1 MYNNF
6 EQLFYRGELEQCI
19 AQGENYLL
27 SHPDHEDVLF
37 LMAVA
42 HHDRVYDEGHE
53 EVYNAIC
60 DKVIPYLRRILKLNP
75 NNLKAL
81 YNILDYPLSNEYT
94 LMQIGRMKKHITE
107 ENKVEFITYAE
118 RLLDHIEYEA
128 YGYDFLVK
136 IYESLGE
143 NEALLNSLEGGIY
156 YFQRAFADNR
166 ELRDKNTSLFWIK
179 KIYLLDR
186 EKMIPGEKLITLIE
200 EGQSTF
206 VSRDDNDFIN
216 LADIAYEN
224 NAPDLSVKMM
234 LKAIKGTNSALYIQE
249 KLVEWHQRFA
259 ELIQNGYD
267 YPDVFYY
274 QLIIERNYADL
285 MNISEHFYYE
295 HALEVITI
303 HSELFSGYYFAGT
316 YLYEE
321 ESYAEA
327 IPLLQKA
334 VALSSNATAW
344 RRKAESE
351 YHLYKVIPAEIP
363 VFSDLPGDIYNEGVY
378 LNEFIENIQDEN
390 DTLLWTEVSRIV
402 YEQAYKAFRRY
413 YKQGQFDSDYYSD
426 LHTRAMCCNN
436 LAIKYSLQGD
446 HYTSAAKASEGL
458 TYSEFRELHFVLLD
472 ALLEGEDDE
481 EAEAAL
487 NRYFNLYDE
496 EDDRYFY
503 KNLYY
508 KARQIEVHCL
518 LGCDNVY
525 RNAEETLTYF
535 YQYSMEHPEISDYD
549 YRDLEAGKNILEE
562 IMDQRLDNEDYITR
576 QSYYEKVAERF
587 PREPHP
593 QYILMQLYNEREDY
607 RKVAITAHK
616 YLESK
621 KDFMLDSFDRAKTI
635 YMMVKSNYFH
645 GAYPEAASAFG
656 NHDTFN
662 AEIMDTEDY
671 VLWLSYGVRIYS
683 KLDHKDQTLSLAER
697 FFTIYNNE
705 EWGYDKLMEGVELAK
720 AAVLY
725 KSGNLKE
732 AHAILDHVCSFPD
745 YDSIADEYRAS
756 WKKPGLFSKFGL

>member
-107 ENKVEFITYAE
+107 ENRVEFITYAE

-179 KIYLLDR
+179 KVYLLDR

-200 EGQSTF
+200 EEQSTF

-259 ELIQNGYD
+259 ELIQNGY
-267 YPDVFYY
+267 YHPDVFYY

-285 MNISEHFYYE
+285 LNISERFYYE

-303 HSELFSGYYFAGT
+303 HPELFSGYYFAGT

-321 ESYAEA
+321 KSYAEA

-344 RRKAESE
+344 RRKTESE

-390 DTLLWTEVSRIV
+390 DTLLWTEVSRMV

-413 YKQGQFDSDYYSD
+413 YKQDQFDSDYYSD

-487 NRYFNLYDE
+487 NRYFSLYDE

-525 RNAEETLTYF
+525 RNAEETLTYY
-535 YQYSMEHPEISDYD
+535 YQHSMEHPEINDYD

-562 IMDQRLDNEDYITR
+562 IMDQRLDNEDHITR

-593 QYILMQLYNEREDY
+593 QYILMQLYNECEDY

-656 NHDTFN
+656 NHDAFN

>member
-107 ENKVEFITYAE
+107 ENRVEFITYAE
-118 RLLDHIEYEA
+118 RLLDHIEYET

-179 KIYLLDR
+179 KVYLLDR

-259 ELIQNGYD
+259 ELIQNGY
-267 YPDVFYY
+267 YHPDVFYY

-285 MNISEHFYYE
+285 LNISEHFYHE

-303 HSELFSGYYFAGT
+303 HPELFSGYYFAGT

-321 ESYAEA
+321 KSYAEA

-344 RRKAESE
+344 RRKTESE

-363 VFSDLPGDIYNEGVY
+363 VFSDLPGEIYNEGVY

-390 DTLLWTEVSRIV
+390 DALPWTEVSRMV

-413 YKQGQFDSDYYSD
+413 YKQDQFDSDYYSD

-487 NRYFNLYDE
+487 NRYFSLYDE

-525 RNAEETLTYF
+525 RNAEETLTYY
-535 YQYSMEHPEISDYD
+535 YQHSMEHPEISDYD

-562 IMDQRLDNEDYITR
+562 IVDQRLDNEDHITR

-593 QYILMQLYNEREDY
+593 QYILMQLYNECEDY

-656 NHDTFN
+656 NHDAFN
-662 AEIMDTEDY
+662 AEIMDTQDY

-683 KLDHKDQTLSLAER
+683 KLNHKDQTLSLAER

>member
-107 ENKVEFITYAE
+107 ENRVEFITYAE

-179 KIYLLDR
+179 KVYLLDR

-234 LKAIKGTNSALYIQE
+234 LKAIKGTNSLYIQE

-259 ELIQNGYD
+259 ELIQNGY
-267 YPDVFYY
+267 YHPDVFYY

-285 MNISEHFYYE
+285 LNISERFYYE

-303 HSELFSGYYFAGT
+303 HPELFSGYYFAGT

-321 ESYAEA
+321 KSYAEA

-344 RRKAESE
+344 RRKTESE

-363 VFSDLPGDIYNEGVY
+363 VFSDLPGEIYNEGVY

-390 DTLLWTEVSRIV
+390 DTLLWTEVSRMV

-413 YKQGQFDSDYYSD
+413 YKQDQFDSDYYSD

-487 NRYFNLYDE
+487 NRYFSLYDE

-525 RNAEETLTYF
+525 RNAEETLTYY
-535 YQYSMEHPEISDYD
+535 YQHSMEHPEISDYD

-562 IMDQRLDNEDYITR
+562 IMDQRLDNEDHITR

-593 QYILMQLYNEREDY
+593 QYILMQLYNECEDY

-656 NHDTFN
+656 NHDAFN

>member
-60 DKVIPYLRRILKLNP
+60 EKVIPYLRRILKLNP

-107 ENKVEFITYAE
+107 ENRVEFITYAE

-179 KIYLLDR
+179 KVYLLDR

-259 ELIQNGYD
+259 ELIQNGY
-267 YPDVFYY
+267 YHPDVFYY

-285 MNISEHFYYE
+285 LNISERFYYE

-303 HSELFSGYYFAGT
+303 HPELFSGYYFAGT

-321 ESYAEA
+321 KSYAEA

-344 RRKAESE
+344 RRKTESE

-363 VFSDLPGDIYNEGVY
+363 VFSDVPGEIYNEGVY

-390 DTLLWTEVSRIV
+390 DTLLWTEVSRMV

-413 YKQGQFDSDYYSD
+413 YKQDQFDSDYYSD

-487 NRYFNLYDE
+487 NRYFSLYDE

-525 RNAEETLTYF
+525 RNAEETLTYY
-535 YQYSMEHPEISDYD
+535 YQHSMEHPEISDYD

-562 IMDQRLDNEDYITR
+562 IMDQRLDNEDHITR

-593 QYILMQLYNEREDY
+593 QYILMQLYNECEDY
-607 RKVAITAHK
+607 KKVAITAHK

-656 NHDTFN
+656 NHDAFN
-662 AEIMDTEDY
+662 AEIMDTQDY

-725 KSGNLKE
+725 KSGNFKE

>member
-107 ENKVEFITYAE
+107 ENRVEFITYAE

-179 KIYLLDR
+179 KVYLLDR

-259 ELIQNGYD
+259 ELIQNGY
-267 YPDVFYY
+267 YHPDVFYY

-285 MNISEHFYYE
+285 LNISEHFYHE

-303 HSELFSGYYFAGT
+303 HPELFSGYYFAGT

-321 ESYAEA
+321 KSYTEA

-344 RRKAESE
+344 RRKTESE

-363 VFSDLPGDIYNEGVY
+363 VFSDLPGEIYNEGVY

-390 DTLLWTEVSRIV
+390 DTLLWTEVSRMV
-402 YEQAYKAFRRY
+402 YEQAYKAFRKY
-413 YKQGQFDSDYYSD
+413 YKQDQFDSDYYSD

-487 NRYFNLYDE
+487 NRYFSLYDE

-525 RNAEETLTYF
+525 RNAEETLTYY
-535 YQYSMEHPEISDYD
+535 YQHSMEHPEISDYD

-562 IMDQRLDNEDYITR
+562 IMDQRLDNEDHITR

-593 QYILMQLYNEREDY
+593 QYILMQLYNECEDY

-656 NHDTFN
+656 NHDAFN
-662 AEIMDTEDY
+662 AEIMDTQDY